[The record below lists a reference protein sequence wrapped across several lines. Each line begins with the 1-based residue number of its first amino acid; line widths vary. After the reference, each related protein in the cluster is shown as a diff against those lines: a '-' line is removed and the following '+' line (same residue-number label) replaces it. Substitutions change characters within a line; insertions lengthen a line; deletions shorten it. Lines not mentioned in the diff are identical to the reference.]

1 MGARPMSQTAHS
13 AALTRPCDDCCPR
26 IGCPRHLDPRK
37 PHSARCRLLAWSERQ
52 PDQLSIPYQRH
63 SDTSMAAAV
72 GIEPNAMTL
81 LRDVL
86 LALRS
91 WRQEGATDQ
100 EIQDALSM
108 DPSTERPRRV
118 ELVKR
123 GLVKDSG
130 RTRLTRSGRKATV
143 WVACD

>member
-1 MGARPMSQTAHS
+1 M
-13 AALTRPCDDCCPR
+13 
-26 IGCPRHLDPRK
+26 
-37 PHSARCRLLAWSERQ
+37 
-52 PDQLSIPYQRH
+52 
-63 SDTSMAAAV
+63 SMAAAV

-118 ELVKR
+118 DLVKR